1 MKMMLRGIAFTLAT
15 LVSLAA
21 GPVNGAGMSPD
32 PTGIWYDPDQ
42 PGWGMSVTQQGDTI
56 FVVLFVYDANHNPQW
71 YVASNVVD
79 TGTFVNTI
87 VGEAFAG
94 PLYRT
99 TGPAFALSTD
109 TTMLGVTAVG
119 TIQIAY
125 VQPIENLSVTYT
137 VDGTTVAKTVQP
149 QTWRSNSSLLTGDYS
164 GGIFI
169 NSIATCQA
177 PAPFQQAS
185 NFSVAPG
192 SSPDSVSITWG
203 TGLDTECVM
212 SGTYAQRGQF
222 GTLTGPVM
230 CGPIPNPVANVGTL
244 AISQMTIGPSGFSGS
259 LSYSSPTS
267 SSGSNCG
274 VGGTI
279 GGVKHASSTGAS
291 IPAP

>member
-1 MKMMLRGIAFTLAT
+1 MKMMLRSIAFTLTT
-15 LVSLAA
+15 LVGLAA
-21 GPVNGAGMSPD
+21 GPANGAGMSPD

-42 PGWGMSVTQQGDTI
+42 PGWGMSVTQQGDTV

-79 TGTFVNTI
+79 TGTFVNMI

-99 TGPAFALSTD
+99 TGPAFAQSTD
-109 TTMLGVTAVG
+109 TTTLGVTAVG

-125 VQPIENLSVTYT
+125 VQPIDNLSVTYT

-149 QTWRSNSSLLTGDYS
+149 QTWRSNASLLTGNYS

-169 NSIATCQA
+169 NSIAACQA

-212 SGTYAQRGQF
+212 NGTYAQSGQF
-222 GTLTGPVM
+222 GTLNGPVM
-230 CGPIPNPVANVGTL
+230 CGPAPNPTANVGSL
-244 AISQMTIGPSGFSGS
+244 AITQMTISPSGFSGS
-259 LSYSSPTS
+259 LTYSNTD
-267 SSGSNCG
+267 CG

-279 GGVKHASSTGAS
+279 GGVKHASSASAS